1 MASGHIH
8 VCYPD
13 WLDMH
18 HDSVHPEVAGV
29 VFNQNWPIVPYEHIC
44 MHVCLSKNTP
54 LTQSDLSH
62 TLVAAKIFP
71 YQLFRLTK
79 KHSDFLDSMIKKHS
93 DFLDSMTSSKSE
105 VYILQVWC
113 NVATVLLFSLI
124 QNHAQ
129 KLQSLMHEVA
139 EFNAWYYMRR
149 LACVHSVQN
158 KNVDQFGDADIPMAG
173 AAACIL
179 FSEQSQSLYRFLY
192 LLCSYFTKG
201 LLRSFRCCN
210 RCWQRWTG
218 SQVHQERQRRRRFY
232 KLLAGL
238 TIWRICPSTLPF
250 SSQGLQEPKSHQK
263 I

>member
-1 MASGHIH
+1 
-8 VCYPD
+8 
-13 WLDMH
+13 
-18 HDSVHPEVAGV
+18 
-29 VFNQNWPIVPYEHIC
+29 
-44 MHVCLSKNTP
+44 
-54 LTQSDLSH
+54 
-62 TLVAAKIFP
+62 
-71 YQLFRLTK
+71 
-79 KHSDFLDSMIKKHS
+79 
-93 DFLDSMTSSKSE
+93 MTSSKSE

-124 QNHAQ
+124 QNHAQNHAQ

-192 LLCSYFTKG
+192 LLWSYFTKG

-232 KLLAGL
+232 KLLAGFDGIIVATWIHVRMHVRFL
-238 TIWRICPSTLPF
+238 QMLDGCNLKAAQQ
-250 SSQGLQEPKSHQK
+250 SSCGL
-263 I
+263 